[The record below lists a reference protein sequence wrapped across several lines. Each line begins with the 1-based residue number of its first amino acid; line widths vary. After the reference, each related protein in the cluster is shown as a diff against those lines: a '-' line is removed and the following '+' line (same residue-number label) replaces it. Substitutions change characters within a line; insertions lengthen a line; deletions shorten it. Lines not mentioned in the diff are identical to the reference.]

1 MKSTKQQQ
9 SGFALIEVMVA
20 MLLLT
25 IGLLSF
31 AFLTVASL
39 RNDREMLLQA
49 QALQYAESMLDSI
62 RANPV
67 FVPIAY
73 EVTPMAI
80 SCSTNVCNHR
90 QMTLFELAIWKC
102 MLAGP
107 NHKLCASSAANN
119 ATVTT
124 CSYWSL
130 PDECAALPEGDGQ
143 VTAQGRFY
151 SVSVRYANSYS
162 DANQHEFREVSVRA
176 RL

>member
-1 MKSTKQQQ
+1 MKSINQLQ

-31 AFLTVASL
+31 VFLTVVSL
-39 RNDREMLLQA
+39 RNDREMLLQT

-73 EVTPMAI
+73 GVTPTAVN
-80 SCSTNVCNHR
+80 CSANACNHR
-90 QMTLFELAIWKC
+90 QMALFELAIWKC

-107 NHKLCASSAANN
+107 NHTLCASSAANS
-119 ATVTT
+119 ATVTA
-124 CSYWSL
+124 CSNWLL

-143 VTAQGRFY
+143 VTVQGRFY
-151 SVSVRYANSYS
+151 NVFVRYANSYS
-162 DANQHEFREVSVRA
+162 DAEQHEFREVSVRA
-176 RL
+176 RI